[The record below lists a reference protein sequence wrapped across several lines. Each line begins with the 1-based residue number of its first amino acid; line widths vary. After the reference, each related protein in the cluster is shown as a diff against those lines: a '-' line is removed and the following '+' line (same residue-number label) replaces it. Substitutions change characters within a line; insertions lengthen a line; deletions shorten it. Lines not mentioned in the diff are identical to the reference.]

1 MANTKLSDLFNPQVV
16 GNKIATDYGNKIVV
30 SRFANVSTRLV
41 GVAGDKII
49 RNQYTY
55 VGDASVLSELAP
67 DTPAKLSTQRVTK
80 TVVKVSKQIVL
91 SDEALLSGADDPIGE
106 AIEQI
111 AMSIA
116 KKDDAD
122 AITELLTTTQ
132 TATGASLALAIQAGL
147 KVLGEKAMGS
157 NVIIF
162 ANSSDYWDM
171 VADHDNW
178 IPASEV
184 AAKLVQ
190 NGVTGKYFSC
200 NVVPTDSVTKG
211 SPILMIEGA
220 LSKEMKKDFEAES
233 ERILNKQIDGEQIS
247 YGDLLAGYE
256 HRVYWA
262 NDLTKIVKLT
272 VSSNI

>member
-30 SRFANVSTRLV
+30 SKFANVSTTLV
-41 GVAGDKII
+41 GVAGDTIT
-49 RNQYTY
+49 RNQYVY
-55 VGDASVLSELAP
+55 AGDANVLGELVA
-67 DTPAKLSTQRVTK
+67 DTPAKLSTKRVTK
-80 TVVKVSKQIVL
+80 TIVKVSKQIVL
-91 SDEALLSGADDPIGE
+91 SDEALLSGADDPMGE

-132 TATGASLALAIQAGL
+132 TATGTTLATAIQAGL
-147 KVLGEKAMGS
+147 KVLGEKAMGA

-171 VADHDNW
+171 VADHNNW
-178 IPASEV
+178 IPASEIS
-184 AAKLVQ
+184 AKLVQ

-200 NVVPTDSVTKG
+200 NVVPTDSVEKG
-211 SPILMIEGA
+211 SPILMLEGA
-220 LSKEMKKDFEAES
+220 LSKEMKKSFEAEM
-233 ERILNKQIDGEQIS
+233 ERILNKQIAGEQIS
-247 YGDLLAGYE
+247 YADLLAGYE

>member
-30 SRFANVSTRLV
+30 SKFATVSTTLV
-41 GVAGDKII
+41 GVAGDTIT

-55 VGDASVLSELAP
+55 CGDASVLGELVA

-80 TVVKVSKQIVL
+80 TIVKVSKQIVL
-91 SDEALLSGADDPIGE
+91 SDEALLSGADAPMDE

-111 AMSIA
+111 AMAIA

-122 AITELLTTTQ
+122 AIAELLTTTQ
-132 TATGASLALAIQAGL
+132 TATGTTLAKAIVAGL
-147 KVLGEKAMGS
+147 KVLGEKAMGY

-162 ANSSDYWDM
+162 ASSSDYWDM

-178 IPASEV
+178 IPASEIS
-184 AAKLVQ
+184 AKLVQ
-190 NGVTGKYFSC
+190 QGVVGKYFSC
-200 NVVPTDSVTKG
+200 NVVPTDSVETG
-211 SPILMIEGA
+211 SPILFVEGA
-220 LSKEMKKDFEAES
+220 LSKEMKKSFEAENK
-233 ERILNKQIDGEQIS
+233 RLLNDVIEGTAVS
-247 YGDLLAGYE
+247 YGELLAGYE

>member
-1 MANTKLSDLFNPQVV
+1 MASTKLTDLFDPQVV

-30 SRFANVSTRLV
+30 SKFATVDTTLV
-41 GVAGDKII
+41 GQPGSTITRSQFSYI
-49 RNQYTY
+49 
-55 VGDASVLSELAP
+55 GDAAVLGELAP
-67 DTPAKLSTQRVTK
+67 DTPSKLSTQQVTK
-80 TVVKVSKQIVL
+80 TIVKVSKQVVI
-91 SDEALLSGADDPIGE
+91 SDEAVESGADRPMGE

-122 AITELLTTTQ
+122 AITELKTTTQ
-132 TATGASLALAIQAGL
+132 TATGTSLATAIVAGL

-178 IPASEV
+178 IPASEIS
-184 AAKLVQ
+184 AKLVQ
-190 NGVTGKYFSC
+190 NGVVGKYFSC
-200 NVVPTDSVTKG
+200 NVVPTDSITKG

-220 LSKEMKKDFEAES
+220 LVKEMKRGYRAEM
-233 ERILNKQIDGEQIS
+233 ERILNQVVEGDAIS
-247 YGDLLAGYE
+247 YANLLAATE

>member
-30 SRFANVSTRLV
+30 SKFADVSTTLV
-41 GVAGDKII
+41 GIPGDTIT
-49 RNQYTY
+49 RNQYAY
-55 VGDASVLSELAP
+55 IGDAAVLGELAA
-67 DTPAKLSTQRVTK
+67 DTPAKLTTSRITK
-80 TVVKVSKQIVL
+80 TVVKVSKQVVL
-91 SDEALLSGADDPIGE
+91 SDEAILSGADKPMDE

-111 AMSIA
+111 AQAIA

-122 AITELLTTTQ
+122 AITELMTTTQ
-132 TATGASLALAIQAGL
+132 TATGTSLANAIVAGL
-147 KVLGEKAMGS
+147 KVLGEKAMGN

-184 AAKLVQ
+184 SAKLVQ
-190 NGVTGKYFSC
+190 QGVTGKYFSC
-200 NVVPTDSVTKG
+200 NVVPTDSISQG
-211 SPILMIEGA
+211 SPLLMIEGA
-220 LSKEMKKDFEAES
+220 LKKEMKRSFLAELD
-233 ERILNKQIDGEQIS
+233 RILNGEVA
-247 YGDLLAGYE
+247 GDTVGYANLFAATE

-262 NDLTKIVKLT
+262 SDLTKIVKLT
-272 VSSNI
+272 VSANI